1 MEKPNCENGTLLLAL
16 ITGLSIN
23 GSFAALFSSVVPFSL
38 FPLIALVLAVYC
50 LHQRYLNQPMSEG
63 MPTLVAACFLLG
75 IFGYST
81 MIRVQFPQIGSN
93 FLPSIL
99 CVALVFWIGFKLK
112 TRKVPV
118 DNSPQ

>member
-1 MEKPNCENGTLLLAL
+1 MEKPNSENGTLLLAL
-16 ITGLSIN
+16 IAGMSIN

-63 MPTLVAACFLLG
+63 MPTLAAACFLLG
-75 IFGYST
+75 IFGYS
-81 MIRVQFPQIGSN
+81 MIIRVEYPQIGSN